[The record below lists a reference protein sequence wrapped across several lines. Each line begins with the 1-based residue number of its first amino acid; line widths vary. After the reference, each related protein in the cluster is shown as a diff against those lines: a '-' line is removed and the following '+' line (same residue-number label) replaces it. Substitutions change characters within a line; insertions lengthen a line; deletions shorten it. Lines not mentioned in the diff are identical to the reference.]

1 MTSEKPATP
10 AEGLSR
16 AEVKQVK
23 DALRPRAA
31 VVYEIVRTEGEAE
44 LVRPFSALW
53 WSGVAAGIS
62 IGFSFLSEAALSSH
76 LPPSEWRLIIA
87 KLGYAVGFMI
97 VILGRQQLFTENVLT
112 AVLPV
117 ISTRKSAWL
126 IGMIRL
132 WTKVLVANV
141 VGCLVFAWAVSKL
154 PMVSAAMTHE
164 LDDIVLRLMQNTP
177 WEMFA
182 KGIGTGWIIAA
193 LVWILA
199 SSEGLQ
205 FFVIGLLTYLIA
217 LFGFTHIV
225 AGTAEAL
232 YGVLTGLASFADA
245 VGRFFFPTLAGNI
258 FGGTVLFSVLSYAQV
273 REEISAS
280 KGGRR

>member
-1 MTSEKPATP
+1 
-10 AEGLSR
+10 
-16 AEVKQVK
+16 
-23 DALRPRAA
+23 
-31 VVYEIVRTEGEAE
+31 
-44 LVRPFSALW
+44 
-53 WSGVAAGIS
+53 
-62 IGFSFLSEAALSSH
+62 
-76 LPPSEWRLIIA
+76 
-87 KLGYAVGFMI
+87 
-97 VILGRQQLFTENVLT
+97 
-112 AVLPV
+112 
-117 ISTRKSAWL
+117 
-126 IGMIRL
+126 
-132 WTKVLVANV
+132 
-141 VGCLVFAWAVSKL
+141 VSKL

-182 KGIGTGWIIAA
+182 KGIGAGWIIAA

-232 YGVLTGLASFADA
+232 YGVLTGLTSFADA

-258 FGGTVLFSVLSYAQV
+258 SGGTVLFSVLSYAQV